1 MTEQGCTPFSHR
13 SPPLTGAVLASTSP
27 LSLSCPQSL
36 ALAAADEEGGAP
48 RVYVADTQNDRVRV
62 FDGEKAERRH
72 AAIPVAT
79 PQSFAQ
85 VTCARTASGASRVE
99 SRDRGRT
106 CLLARTDGELSRRE

>member
-1 MTEQGCTPFSHR
+1 M
-13 SPPLTGAVLASTSP
+13 LASTSP

-72 AAIPVAT
+72 AATCGHAPVL
-79 PQSFAQ
+79 
-85 VTCARTASGASRVE
+85 CAGDLRPDSKRRFSRRVARPW
-99 SRDRGRT
+99 SH
-106 CLLARTDGELSRRE
+106 LLARAYGWGAVEA